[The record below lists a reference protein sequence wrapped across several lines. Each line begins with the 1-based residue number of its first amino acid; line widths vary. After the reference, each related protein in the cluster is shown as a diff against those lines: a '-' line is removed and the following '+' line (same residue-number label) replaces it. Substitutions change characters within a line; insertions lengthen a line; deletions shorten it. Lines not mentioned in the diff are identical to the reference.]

1 MGLVNLREVA
11 IAFNRFKEL
20 PSHLASC
27 SKLETIVANGN
38 QIKEIRVD
46 NLKELPM
53 LAVLDSSNNDINHV
67 PPELGRLTQI
77 RALQLEGNPF
87 RVPRP
92 QILVQG
98 TQSVMQYLRNRIP
111 AKDMPQE

>member
-1 MGLVNLREVA
+1 MV
-11 IAFNRFKEL
+11 FQ
-20 PSHLASC
+20 
-27 SKLETIVANGN
+27 VANGN

-46 NLKELPM
+46 NLKELSM
-53 LAVLDSSNNDINHV
+53 LAVLDLSNNDINHV

-98 TQSVMQYLRNRIP
+98 TQSIMQYLRNRIP
-111 AKDMPQE
+111 ASPHPQ